1 MILTIFKYHNISRK
15 KISENA
21 IKVLYRLNKSGYE
34 AYLVGG
40 SVRDLILGK
49 KPKDFDITTNAT
61 PVQLKK
67 IFKNSRL
74 IGRRFQIAH
83 IMFRSEI
90 IEVSTF
96 RGNVKNSLRNIVNYS
111 TKKTKNG
118 MLLRDN
124 TFGNIEEDA
133 QRRDITI
140 NTLYYSMTDF
150 TIKDYVGGVRDLQKK
165 IIRLIGDPET
175 RYREDPVR
183 MLRVIRFSVSL
194 KMRIEEKT
202 KRPIVKLSN
211 LLYKVPSARLF
222 NESIKLFHTG
232 YGYSIYK
239 QLRRFSLLIP
249 LFPFL
254 SSCIKKK
261 IIYPIEL
268 LTMQALRKTDFYIH
282 KKIKVEPAFLFSVLL
297 WYFQVKKT
305 LEIKKEKKFSYFKS
319 FSISTNNVLDYAA
332 IQLSM
337 PKKMILFI
345 KEIWILQINMFK
357 FPKKF
362 SQNTIDKKIFYPAYD
377 LMLLRNKIEKNSDL
391 KDYSYLWMTSYLKK

>member
-1 MILTIFKYHNISRK
+1 MTLTICKYPYISRK

-40 SVRDLILGK
+40 SVRDLLLGK

-67 IFKNSRL
+67 IFRNSRL

-96 RGNVKNSLRNIVNYS
+96 RGRIENKYSSNLNYS

-133 QRRDITI
+133 QRRDLTI
-140 NTLYYSMTDF
+140 NTLYYNMSDL
-150 TIKDYVGGVRDLQKK
+150 TIKDYVGGVRDLKK
-165 IIRLIGDPET
+165 RIVRLIGDPET

-194 KMRIEEKT
+194 QMNIEKET
-202 KRPIVKLSN
+202 KKPIVKLSG
-211 LLYKVPSARLF
+211 LLNKVPPARLL
-222 NESIKLFHTG
+222 NESIKLFYSG
-232 YGYSIYK
+232 YGYNIYK
-239 QLRRFSLLIP
+239 ELRKFSLLVP

-254 SSCIKKK
+254 SSCFESRWIH
-261 IIYPIEL
+261 PVEV
-268 LTMQALRKTDFYIH
+268 LTMQALKKTDLYFH
-282 KKIKVEPAFLFSVLL
+282 KKIKVDPGFLFSVIL

-305 LEIKKEKKFSYFKS
+305 LEIKKERNFSYSKAFLI
-319 FSISTNNVLDYAA
+319 SINCILDFVSVKLA
-332 IQLSM
+332 M
-337 PKKMILFI
+337 PKKMSLFI
-345 KEIWILQINMFK
+345 KEIWLLQMNMVQW
-357 FPKKF
+357 PKKF
-362 SQNTIDKKIFYPAYD
+362 SKKNIDKKLFYPAKD
-377 LMLLRNKIEKNSDL
+377 LMILRQKIEKKSML
-391 KDYSYLWMTSYLKK
+391 KRFSYLWTQ